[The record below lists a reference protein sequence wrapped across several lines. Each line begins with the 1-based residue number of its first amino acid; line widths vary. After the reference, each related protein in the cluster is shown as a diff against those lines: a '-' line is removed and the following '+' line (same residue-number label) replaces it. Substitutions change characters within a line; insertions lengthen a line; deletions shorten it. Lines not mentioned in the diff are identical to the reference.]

1 MTRKR
6 LGELLVERGVID
18 ETQLMAAL
26 EFQRS
31 HGFKLGDA
39 LIELGLASE
48 EEVLSA
54 LACRLGFERVQ
65 LDTLPRTATMRAA
78 ALIVPEQTA
87 RTRGV
92 VPIAL
97 DDRTLTIAL
106 RDPTDLAV
114 MDELAFRSGRR
125 LRILVAGE
133 REIWRATARVYW
145 GRCELELD
153 VDSCERESVMPIVS
167 LSDATF
173 APLATAG

>member
-1 MTRKR
+1 VTKQR

-31 HGFKLGDA
+31 HGFRLGDA
-39 LIELGLASE
+39 LVELGLASE
-48 EEVLSA
+48 EQVLAA
-54 LACRLGFERVQ
+54 LACRLGFERVE
-65 LDTLPRTATMRAA
+65 LDRLPRTAAMTAA
-78 ALIVPEQTA
+78 ALLVPEQLA
-87 RTRGV
+87 RTQGV

-97 DDRTLTIAL
+97 DDRTLTVAL

-125 LRILVAGE
+125 LRVLVAGE

-145 GRCELELD
+145 GRCELDLD
-153 VDSCERESVMPIVS
+153 SRLASV
-167 LSDATF
+167 
-173 APLATAG
+173 G